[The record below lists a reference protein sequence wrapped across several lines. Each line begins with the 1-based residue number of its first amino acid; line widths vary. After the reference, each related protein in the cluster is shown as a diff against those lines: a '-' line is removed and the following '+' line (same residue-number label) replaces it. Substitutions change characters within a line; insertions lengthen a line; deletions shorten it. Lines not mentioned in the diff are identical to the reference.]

1 MAISDENT
9 RIQITL
15 PKSIKKQLEIKAEEH
30 NRSVSNYVLTLILKD
45 LEPFKQNE

>member
-1 MAISDENT
+1 MAISNENT

-15 PKSIKKQLEIKAEEH
+15 PKDIKKQLEIKANEH

-45 LEPFKQNE
+45 LDDTTQND